1 MRIKMNNAYI
11 TPRKGCDLKKYYSPI
26 LEYPKNILLIVGI
39 VWCFLKYFS
48 DRDLKRNSITQV
60 AVQNRTVSQGVRQD
74 PTGTNDTVN
83 TERIRRDF
91 DLKFNVQDF

>member
-1 MRIKMNNAYI
+1 M
-11 TPRKGCDLKKYYSPI
+11 
-26 LEYPKNILLIVGI
+26 
-39 VWCFLKYFS
+39 WCVLKYFS
-48 DRDLKRNSITQV
+48 DGDLKRNSITQV

-74 PTGTNDTVN
+74 LAGTNDTVN